1 MTAMEDDPL
10 QIGVSALAN
19 SSRTPIDR
27 SEVLAILTTGDGPGH
42 LVRAL
47 FEDCTLESIDRMA
60 IGAGL
65 TGAQVRAAY
74 LVARTRHQARNPD
87 MESEEVP
94 FFISRSVAD
103 PGE

>member
-1 MTAMEDDPL
+1 MTVFEDDPL
-10 QIGVSALAN
+10 LIGVSALAN

-27 SEVLAILTTGDGPGH
+27 SEVLAILSTGDGPGH

-47 FEDCTLESIDRMA
+47 FEDCTLESLDRMA

-65 TGAQVRAAY
+65 TSAQVRAAY
-74 LVARTRHQARNPD
+74 LIARTRHQARNSE
-87 MESEEVP
+87 MESEVVP

-103 PGE
+103 PGD